1 MASCRPLKNANLSLL
16 LALLAPLAAGCGSDA
31 VSYSAPV
38 AITFNSIK
46 QGTNNAILEDKN
58 ITQPSGN
65 PWGKFLNDAKQ
76 KLGHD
81 PSKIVATGATIEL
94 LTSAGFTVLQ
104 DVFTGPVSVS
114 FVVTPNS
121 YPLAGIT
128 SPTSAGPVPL
138 AIVFGTFDSATM
150 AAGDYAGLL
159 GSSFSVVLAGTAPT
173 AASGANVQTTFT
185 FVAYP

>member
-1 MASCRPLKNANLSLL
+1 MNKPNFALL

-31 VSYSAPV
+31 AVNYSAPV
-38 AITFNSIK
+38 AITFNNIK
-46 QGTNNAILEDKN
+46 PGTGNAILENKS

-76 KLGHD
+76 RLGHD
-81 PSKIVATGATIEL
+81 PSRIVATGAAIEL
-94 LTSAGFTVLQ
+94 LTSTGFTGLQ

-114 FVVTPNS
+114 FEVTPNS
-121 YPLAGIT
+121 YQLAGVT
-128 SPTSAGPVPL
+128 SPTTVGPVPM

-150 AAGDYAGLL
+150 VAGDYASLL
-159 GSSFSVVLAGTAPT
+159 GSGFSVVLAGTAPT
-173 AASGANVQTTFT
+173 ATSGANIQTTFT

>member
-1 MASCRPLKNANLSLL
+1 MKKANLPLL
-16 LALLAPLAAGCGSDA
+16 LALLAPLAAGCGSDP

-38 AITFNSIK
+38 AITFNNIK
-46 QGTNNAILEDKN
+46 PGTGNAILEDKN

-65 PWGKFLNDAKQ
+65 PWGKFMNDARL

-94 LTSAGFTVLQ
+94 LTSTGFTGMQ

-121 YPLAGIT
+121 YQLGGVT

-150 AAGDYAGLL
+150 AGDYASLL